1 MRVSKKLFAVIALA
15 LLVSVATIG
24 SQHHDPVFDLSNLD
38 QSCQPCADF
47 YEYANGG
54 WLAKN
59 PIPAAYSAWGVGEVL
74 EEKNRTT
81 LREVL
86 EAAAKERN
94 APKGSNQ
101 RRVGDFYAACMAE
114 DKIEA
119 EGLKPLA
126 SELERIEKIRD
137 QRGLQE
143 EIAHLHEVGIN
154 ALFISDSKQDAKNS
168 AEVILEVWQG
178 GLGLPEGEYYF
189 RADDKTVRDEYVKHV
204 GRTFELMGDDG
215 TKAAAAAQTV
225 MRIETK
231 LAASWMPRP
240 ERRDPRKVYNRMTL
254 EQLKTFTPSF
264 SWPDY
269 LKNIGVQRKTDINI
283 GQPAFFQSM
292 NEQLTAT
299 SIADWKTYLRWRL
312 MDGTAPALSSK
323 FVEEDFNFKGKVLTG
338 TTENLP
344 RWERCVRATDSA
356 MGEALGELYVKKA
369 FPPAAKA
376 RALEMVRNLEA
387 ALKSNFQTL
396 SWMNDATRKQA
407 IAKLDAFINKIGYPE
422 KWRDYSSL
430 EIDRASYVRN
440 RMRAEVFENRR
451 DLDKIGLPVDRME
464 WIMTPPTVNAYYSR
478 ANNEIVFPA
487 GILQP
492 PYFYPNADDAINYGA
507 MGAVIGHE
515 MSHGF
520 DDQGSRFDAQ
530 GNLRNWWTE
539 DDLKNFRER
548 TECIVRQ
555 YSAFEVEKDL
565 RVNGQLVAG
574 EAIADLGGLMIA
586 YAAFQKSLEGKQ
598 RPANIDGF
606 TPEQRFF
613 LSYARGWAT
622 NVRPEQARLQT
633 KNFPH
638 PLPKFRVNGTLANVP
653 AFAAAFSCKAGDR
666 MARSD
671 GERCRIW

>member
-1 MRVSKKLFAVIALA
+1 MALA
-15 LLVSVATIG
+15 LLACVVTIA
-24 SQHHDPVFDLSNLD
+24 SQHQDSVFDLSGLD
-38 QSCQPCADF
+38 KSCQPCEDF
-47 YEYANGG
+47 YQYANGG

-59 PIPAAYSAWGVGEVL
+59 PIPAAFSAWGVGEAL

-86 EAAAKERN
+86 EAAAADRS
-94 APKGSNQ
+94 APAGSNP

-126 SELERIEKIRD
+126 TEFERIEKIED

-143 EIAHLHEVGIN
+143 EIAHLHDAGIN

-204 GRTFELMGDDG
+204 ARMFELMNEDA
-215 TKAAAAAQTV
+215 TKASAAAQTV
-225 MRIETK
+225 MRIETS
-231 LAASWMPRP
+231 LAAGWMPRP
-240 ERRDPRKVYNRMTL
+240 ERRDPSRVYNRMTL
-254 EQLKTFTPSF
+254 AQLKTFTPGF

-269 LKNIGVQRKTDINI
+269 LKNIGVARQTDINV
-283 GQPAFFQSM
+283 GQPKFFQAM

-312 MDGTAPALSSK
+312 IDGTAHALSSG

-344 RWERCVRATDSA
+344 RWERCVRSTDSA
-356 MGEALGELYVKKA
+356 MGEALGELYVKRA
-369 FPPAAKA
+369 FPPEARA
-376 RALEMVRNLEA
+376 RALEMVKNLEA
-387 ALKSNFQTL
+387 ALKSDFQTL
-396 SWMNDATRKQA
+396 GWMSQPTRRQA

-422 KWRDYSSL
+422 RWRDYSSL
-430 EIDRASYVRN
+430 QIDRGSYVGN
-440 RMRAEVFENRR
+440 RMRADAFENRR
-451 DLDKIGLPVDRME
+451 DLSKIGRPVDRLE

-539 DDLKNFRER
+539 DDLKNFKER

-555 YSAFEVEKDL
+555 YGAFQVEKDL
-565 RVNGQLVAG
+565 YVNGQLVAG

-586 YAAFQKSLEGKQ
+586 YAAFQRSLEGRP
-598 RPANIDGF
+598 RPAKIDGF

-653 AFAAAFSCKAGDR
+653 AFAEAFACQQGNR
-666 MARSD
+666 MVRAD
-671 GERCRIW
+671 AERCRIW